1 MLLEICINALNRWF
15 RFTIGTSLLVNVSR
29 IKEINKHFNSCFI
42 IKIDDMAQTRL
53 QSGRGYYEQVKKL
66 MEI

>member
-1 MLLEICINALNRWF
+1 MNRKEFCSIYLVNWDMHK
-15 RFTIGTSLLVNVSR
+15 SSQPLVNVSR

-42 IKIDDMAQTRL
+42 IKIDDVAQTRL
-53 QSGRGYYEQVKKL
+53 QSGRGYYEQVKRL